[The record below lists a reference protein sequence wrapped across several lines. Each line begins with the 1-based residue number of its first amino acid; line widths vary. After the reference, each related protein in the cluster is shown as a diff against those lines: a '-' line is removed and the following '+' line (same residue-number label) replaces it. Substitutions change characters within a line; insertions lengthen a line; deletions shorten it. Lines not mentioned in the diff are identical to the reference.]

1 MDIDIRTYLVVSE
14 AVVKHVITPY
24 SFPYTNPFESEVCWL
39 KNPNFLVPE
48 SIESHRSLLSFQFC
62 CSYVNNIYY
71 IIYIT
76 FFLRTLSYCYFVL
89 PSDPSGYFT

>member
-62 CSYVNNIYY
+62 CSYVNNIY
-71 IIYIT
+71 IYILYYIYIYNI
-76 FFLRTLSYCYFVL
+76 FSPNSKLLLFRIAL
-89 PSDPSGYFT
+89 